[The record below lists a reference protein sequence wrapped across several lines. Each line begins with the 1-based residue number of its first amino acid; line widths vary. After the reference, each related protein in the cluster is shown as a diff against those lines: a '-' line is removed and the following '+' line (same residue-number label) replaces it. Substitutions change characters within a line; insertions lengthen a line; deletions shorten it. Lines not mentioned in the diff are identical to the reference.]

1 MQTLDLG
8 AESPSSSLE
17 QYLLVLLS
25 DSNLPTG
32 GFVASSG
39 LESWIQHGYLSLPP
53 PARPSNA
60 PSPTPRPRPHAEASL
75 LAFVALSLHS
85 YARLNVPFLRAA
97 HSAVLSLRQSR
108 QPDPTPSTSSSASSA
123 SPATAHVDAALSS
136 VLAADALCEAMTLN
150 HVARRASTAQGV
162 ALLTLYERALAPL
175 PGEGGPADEDAKLLV
190 RRYRAAVRT
199 QQHEAGSANG
209 HMSVAF
215 AVLTAAVGLS
225 LGAYTHCVAVFEE
238 RTALTVLAPSS
249 SAEFCRTEASLSLF
263 LFLHA
268 RSLLSSAVRVNT
280 VGPYLAHRML
290 LWDVRP
296 LVDEAVA
303 ATSQPV
309 PEAKQDSAA
318 LEMEEQARPGGSA
331 GEGEEDDWWDNDPAW
346 RGIWDDDVKATAVKP
361 TPVVT
366 WPLGEIVATRHDQLF
381 TRVFNS

>member
-1 MQTLDLG
+1 MG
-8 AESPSSSLE
+8 AGSPSSSLE

-60 PSPTPRPRPHAEASL
+60 PSPTPRPRPPAEASL

-97 HSAVLSLRQSR
+97 HSAVSSLRPSR
-108 QPDPTPSTSSSASSA
+108 HPDPTPSTSSSASSA
-123 SPATAHVDAALSS
+123 SPATAHVDAALSG

-175 PGEGGPADEDAKLLV
+175 PGEGGPSDEDVKLLV

-225 LGAYTHCVAVFEE
+225 L
-238 RTALTVLAPSS
+238 
-249 SAEFCRTEASLSLF
+249 EASLSLF

-318 LEMEEQARPGGSA
+318 LEMEEQARAGGAA
-331 GEGEEDDWWDNDPAW
+331 GEGEEDDWWDNDPFW
-346 RGIWDDDVKATAVKP
+346 RGIWDDDVKATAAKP